1 VYLSHTSATGGI
13 GPYISSTQL
22 AQQKGKPF
30 LMFETNTA
38 SCGGFPGLS
47 DSFGAALWGLDW
59 AMYMAAVN
67 FTGALFHVGGQSVA
81 YNPFT
86 PPPTNQS
93 TFHAWTIGPIYYS
106 SLVMAEAIGPSN
118 NTQVIDMGA
127 NNGNPLSPGYAIWE
141 NGQLARVLLI
151 NFASDPS
158 GASDLSVDLS
168 FVDSS
173 AMPSSVSVKYLQA
186 PSVAQKGN
194 FTWAGQT
201 FGGLFGS
208 DGRPEGTESVQT
220 VNCGPNAGGTSVC
233 TIKVPAPAAA
243 LVFLNSAATPDTA
256 GGPTTTFPTTAVTKS
271 RNTLDSLPS
280 SLLATM
286 NGHSGSDGI
295 LGKLGSTS
303 QGSIPKSGAQTG
315 MTRVGGAV
323 VTAVGLLAGWAVL
336 AVF

>member
-1 VYLSHTSATGGI
+1 
-13 GPYISSTQL
+13 
-22 AQQKGKPF
+22 
-30 LMFETNTA
+30 
-38 SCGGFPGLS
+38 
-47 DSFGAALWGLDW
+47 
-59 AMYMAAVN
+59 
-67 FTGALFHVGGQSVA
+67 
-81 YNPFT
+81 
-86 PPPTNQS
+86 
-93 TFHAWTIGPIYYS
+93 
-106 SLVMAEAIGPSN
+106 MAEAIGPSN